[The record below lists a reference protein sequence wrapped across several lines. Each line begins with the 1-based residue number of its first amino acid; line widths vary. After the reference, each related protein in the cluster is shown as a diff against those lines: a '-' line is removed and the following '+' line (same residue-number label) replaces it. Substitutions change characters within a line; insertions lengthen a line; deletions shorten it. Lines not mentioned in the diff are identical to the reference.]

1 MNVCDSLASSGV
13 VDDVTDQ
20 EVTETKTVDGRMKLD
35 AAAFSVDLLNK
46 TKQKIQTKHKTKGHE
61 GQTNKQTNK

>member
-1 MNVCDSLASSGV
+1 MFACDSLASSGV

-46 TKQKIQTKHKTKGHE
+46 QNKRFKQNNKT
-61 GQTNKQTNK
+61 QNKRARGPNE